1 LRLTARYTYSQTR
14 DNLSNTFAEGS
25 NGAFGLGYLDPF
37 NPDLDYGNSEFDVRH
52 RFTSSFVW
60 NIPHVSSAKGFFNQM
75 FNGWEL
81 TGIVNLRSGVPFT
94 VADCTN
100 AFAVCSRAI
109 LDGPVNF
116 KGAVDHDSLDVGTP
130 NRYNYIDLSGL
141 NPGSFVDQIGLAEFP
156 PFPSNMSKRNAFR
169 APGFWNVDSALYKN
183 FKLTERYTLQFR
195 FEAYNV
201 FNHANLFV
209 SYAEA
214 EVNTGFVPASF
225 LGRRNVQL
233 AGKIIF

>member
-1 LRLTARYTYSQTR
+1 
-14 DNLSNTFAEGS
+14 
-25 NGAFGLGYLDPF
+25 LGYLDPF
-37 NPDLDYGNSEFDVRH
+37 NHDLDYGNSEFDVRH

-60 NIPHVSSAKGFFNQM
+60 NIPSVSRAKGFFNQLV
-75 FNGWEL
+75 NGWEL
-81 TGIVNLRSGVPFT
+81 TGIINVRSGVPFS

-100 AFAVCSRAI
+100 AFTVCSRAI

-116 KGAVDHDSLDVGTP
+116 SGSVNHDAVGVSGTP

-141 NPGSFVDQIGLAEFP
+141 HPGSFVDQIGLAELP
-156 PFPSNMSKRNAFR
+156 PFPSNMSKRDEFR
-169 APGFWNVDSALYKN
+169 APGFWNIDSALYKN

-201 FNHANLFV
+201 LNHANLFI
-209 SYAEA
+209 SFPEA

-225 LGRRNVQL
+225 NGRRNVQM